1 MNVKI
6 PCRKGL
12 SNRGSPFFI
21 PKETAMRHITIPQMR
36 AITGST
42 PQEAALLFNETMM
55 ELAPMRPTFV
65 REGNTY
71 YIQYSIE
78 YNEAETVTEE
88 HELNGEYHN
97 CAECP
102 FCVRDVN
109 RFGDSDMRKKWAT
122 CSRTGERVRT
132 DGTVCDTYY
141 TERG

>member
-21 PKETAMRHITIPQMR
+21 PKETAMRHITI
-36 AITGST
+36 

-88 HELNGEYHN
+88 HELKGEYHN

-102 FCVRDVN
+102 FCVRDLN
-109 RFGDSDMRKKWAT
+109 RFGDIDLRKKWAT
-122 CSRTGERVRT
+122 CSASGERVRT